1 MLRLHPTDR
10 LTAHSSVGSTAST
23 IWPGRTVRL
32 AGIVRMGRIVRARA
46 ASVLLGAVLLGGVLL
61 PTVPSE
67 ALNRPGRERNTP
79 PVAATTP
86 PAMAAT
92 TAPAPAST
100 VAAGTSGPSA
110 PSATSSSLPPI
121 DCRNRRLI
129 LARYER
135 QKARALTNAAR
146 ADQRSKQAEQEGKAA
161 LANALQGVIDEQEER
176 VEIIQAAIDAV
187 KARCR

>member
-1 MLRLHPTDR
+1 ML
-10 LTAHSSVGSTAST
+10 
-23 IWPGRTVRL
+23 
-32 AGIVRMGRIVRARA
+32 
-46 ASVLLGAVLLGGVLL
+46 ASVALVLTGVVAAGVVL
-61 PTVPSE
+61 PSVPSE
-67 ALNRPGRERNTP
+67 ALPRRGG
-79 PVAATTP
+79 
-86 PAMAAT
+86 AT
-92 TAPAPAST
+92 TAPPTNPGTTPTTTPA
-100 VAAGTSGPSA
+100 ANPGA
-110 PSATSSSLPPI
+110 SATSSSLPPI

-176 VEIIQAAIDAV
+176 VEVIQAAIDAV